1 MRADSLVFQI
11 RHNAKP
17 QNDID
22 HAMAT
27 VRNQTERQK
36 MKRTVIFGQA
46 VFAILRKSKR
56 EATPHTKPT
65 QVASHLLLPQRT
77 KSYLHSMTEFFSGQF
92 LQSVKNQINN
102 SGQKEFQIVRCVQL
116 GIMQTKIKFGH

>member
-56 EATPHTKPT
+56 EETPHTSQRRCFTFAFT
-65 QVASHLLLPQRT
+65 QPHPNIQP
-77 KSYLHSMTEFFSGQF
+77 
-92 LQSVKNQINN
+92 
-102 SGQKEFQIVRCVQL
+102 
-116 GIMQTKIKFGH
+116 